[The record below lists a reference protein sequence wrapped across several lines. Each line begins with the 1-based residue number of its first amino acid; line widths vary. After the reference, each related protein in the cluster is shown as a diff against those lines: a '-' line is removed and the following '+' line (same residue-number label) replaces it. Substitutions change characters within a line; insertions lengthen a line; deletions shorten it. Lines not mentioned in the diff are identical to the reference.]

1 MRSLRLGVLLA
12 IVALLLILAGA
23 PAMADPPSTNPNA
36 SPATFVCVRGSQT
49 LTFQAV
55 GILQSAQI
63 AGQRVDGHGVIVF
76 TRLVVDGQVVFE
88 VPGQA
93 GRPDLWSCTVVENP
107 SVRLD
112 AFLTPRR

>member
-1 MRSLRLGVLLA
+1 MRLLRIGALVA
-12 IVALLLILAGA
+12 IVTFLLSAAA

-36 SPATFVCVRGSQT
+36 SPATFICVRGSET

-63 AGQRVDGHGVIVF
+63 AGQRLDGHGVIVF
-76 TRLVVDGQVVFE
+76 TRLVVDGQVVFD

-93 GRPDLWSCTVVENP
+93 GRSDIWSCTVVENP
-107 SVRLD
+107 SVLLD
-112 AFLTPRR
+112 AFLTPRG